1 MKMNGLS
8 DVRLTLHSQE
18 LTAGQI
24 NGPREV
30 MRNAPSCLSRW
41 GLFWHRLQT
50 RRALLALTPE
60 QLRDVG
66 LSLEQAQEEGLK
78 PFWRG

>member
-1 MKMNGLS
+1 MNGLS

-18 LTAGQI
+18 LAAGQ
-24 NGPREV
+24 NHGTREV

-41 GLFWHRLQT
+41 DLFWHRLHT
-50 RRALLALTPE
+50 RKALLNLTPE

-66 LSLEQAQEEGLK
+66 LSREEALEEGLK
-78 PFWRG
+78 PFWRI

>member
-1 MKMNGLS
+1 MNGLS

-24 NGPREV
+24 NGTREAL
-30 MRNAPSCLSRW
+30 MRNAPFCLGRW
-41 GLFWHRLQT
+41 GLFWHRLHT
-50 RRALLALTPE
+50 RRALLNLTPE

-66 LSLEQAQEEGLK
+66 LSREQALEEGLK
-78 PFWRG
+78 PFWRI